1 MLHVPTQPV
10 PSQQLQCQLY
20 NQAVTLN
27 LYQQA
32 YGLYVD
38 VLVGVSPIV
47 QGVIALDR
55 NRIVRSSYLG
65 FSGDFVFVDLQAP
78 AGQFGLDPVF
88 TGLNGRHLLIYLEPS
103 DLLSMEL
110 AA

>member
-1 MLHVPTQPV
+1 M
-10 PSQQLQCQLY
+10 
-20 NQAVTLN
+20 TLN
-27 LYQQA
+27 IYQQA
-32 YGLYVD
+32 FGLYVD

-55 NRIVRSSYLG
+55 NRIVRSAYLG

-78 AGQFGLDPVF
+78 SGQFGSDPVY
-88 TGLNGRHLLIYLEPS
+88 TGLNTRYVLIYLEEA
-103 DLLSMEL
+103 DLTTLGL